1 MSGSDNRKTCS
12 NQYSSYQQKS
22 MVCLQRQGRRLS
34 YALTETLSE
43 QRQGGAETLC
53 IQSAAT
59 VRTTLGVK
67 EKVKE
72 KKEMSESRE
81 SDEDRFVEACRE
93 GKPEDVKRLLE
104 TGVDVNCQVRIINT
118 SSLRLP
124 EYMLMFVE
132 KTGRCWPEAISD
144 EESNGSVG
152 AVTDNDRDQG

>member
-1 MSGSDNRKTCS
+1 
-12 NQYSSYQQKS
+12 

-93 GKPEDVKRLLE
+93 GRPEDAKRLLE
-104 TGVDVNCQVRIINT
+104 TGVDVNCQVRIIHT
-118 SSLRLP
+118 TSLR
-124 EYMLMFVE
+124 Y
-132 KTGRCWPEAISD
+132 GY
-144 EESNGSVG
+144 
-152 AVTDNDRDQG
+152 